1 MDQSDHDAVLS
12 VLRGDWL
19 TQGPVARAF
28 EQALAAYC
36 GVKFAV
42 SVSSGTAALHIAALA
57 AGLAPGS
64 RLWTSPNS
72 FVASANCGLYCGA
85 EIDFVDIDP
94 NTGNMC
100 MQKLSEKLAIAKKIG
115 KTPDVIIPVHF
126 AGEPVNLDALA
137 EIKSKYGIRIIEDAA
152 HALGASYR
160 DIKIGSCR
168 VADLSVLSFHP
179 VKSITAGEG
188 GMVLTNDQNLYQK
201 LLLFS
206 QQGITHDHH
215 KFENNITE
223 PWYYEQL
230 ELGYNYRLSD
240 IHAALGLNQL
250 KRLDNFI
257 AQRHVLAKRYDKAFS
272 DLPIKTLVRQHNAQS
287 ALHLYVIRIL
297 SQNTNLTRL
306 QVYQKL
312 LDQGIKCQIHYIPI
326 HLQPI
331 YRRLGFKKGDFINAE
346 NLYQEVLSLPLYPN
360 LSSGEQNTVISAVVS
375 AFSKS

>member
-1 MDQSDHDAVLS
+1 ML
-12 VLRGDWL
+12 
-19 TQGPVARAF
+19 
-28 EQALAAYC
+28 
-36 GVKFAV
+36 
-42 SVSSGTAALHIAALA
+42 
-57 AGLAPGS
+57 
-64 RLWTSPNS
+64 
-72 FVASANCGLYCGA
+72 
-85 EIDFVDIDP
+85 
-94 NTGNMC
+94 
-100 MQKLSEKLAIAKKIG
+100 KLSEKLALANKRG
-115 KTPDVIIPVHF
+115 QMPDVIVPVHF
-126 AGEPVNLDALA
+126 AGEPVDLDALA

-160 DIKIGSCR
+160 DVKIGSCKI
-168 VADLSVLSFHP
+168 ADLSVLSFHP

-188 GMVLTNDQNLYQK
+188 GMVLTNDQHLYQR

-206 QQGITHDHH
+206 QQGITRDHH
-215 KFENNITE
+215 KFENNTTE

-250 KRLDNFI
+250 KRIDNFI

-272 DLPIKTLVRQHNAQS
+272 DLPIKPLVRQRNARS

-297 SQNTNLTRL
+297 SKNTSLTRL

-346 NLYQEVLSLPLYPN
+346 NLYQEVLSLPLYPD
-360 LSSGEQNTVISAVVS
+360 LSRDEQNTVVS
-375 AFSKS
+375 ALASAFNKS